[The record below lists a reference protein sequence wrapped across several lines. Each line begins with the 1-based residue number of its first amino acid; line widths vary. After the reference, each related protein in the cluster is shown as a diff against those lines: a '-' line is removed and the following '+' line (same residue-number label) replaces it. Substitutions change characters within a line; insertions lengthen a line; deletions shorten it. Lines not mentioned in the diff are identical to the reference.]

1 MFHLYKAIAKTEERR
16 VWDYSHATKEMKKFK
31 RFAALGA
38 AMFFAVT
45 SLSACGGGG
54 TDPASSGNT
63 GGSSSAAEDAKTD
76 DASGDTAATVEISGN
91 YTIRLGTPTGG
102 KHQQNVTM
110 EKFKE
115 EIEASSGGA
124 ITVELYPTS
133 QLGTAPQM
141 IEGVQ
146 NGDIEGVLIPSSYFA
161 TAAPAIA
168 VLDIPFLFPA
178 DGTAAAKAQQILSA
192 GTSLDEYLY
201 SKGFT
206 VGGYLLGGNSY
217 MLTTFEI
224 KSLADLK
231 GKKLWTLPSTL
242 LRKSLEDYGA
252 QSVGL
257 DPSDVASGLQ
267 NGTIDGVLNDCTFWK
282 TQGLVD
288 SAKCINLCPAGAFVN
303 CFFFSADWMDTLPQE
318 VQDLILSTAKDV
330 VDNYEVEY
338 MTKYSQE
345 TLDSEVSENGCTIYE
360 PSEELLEEMKAAT
373 APIHEEFKNT
383 DKDCAAI
390 YDEFVALIGE

>member
-1 MFHLYKAIAKTEERR
+1 MRKMRKLFVMTIA
-16 VWDYSHATKEMKKFK
+16 
-31 RFAALGA
+31 AAL
-38 AMFFAVT
+38 VLV
-45 SLSACGGGG
+45 SLLG
-54 TDPASSGNT
+54 TT
-63 GGSSSAAEDAKTD
+63 VMAAEGAIEP
-76 DASGDTAATVEISGN
+76 VEISGS

-115 EIEASSGGA
+115 DIEALSGGA

-161 TAAPAIA
+161 SAAPAIA
-168 VLDIPFLFPA
+168 VLDVPFLFPA
-178 DGTAAAKAQQILSA
+178 DGTAAARAQEILAA
-192 GTSLDEYLY
+192 GTSLDDYLY
-201 SKGFT
+201 NKGFV
-206 VGGYLLGGNSY
+206 VGGYLLGGNQY

-224 KSLADLK
+224 KTVDDLK
-231 GKKLWTLPSTL
+231 GKKMWTLPSKL
-242 LRKSLEDYGA
+242 LRESLELYGS

-257 DPSDVASGLQ
+257 DPSDVATGLQ

-303 CFFFSADWMDTLPQE
+303 CFFFSADWIDTLPGE
-318 VQDLILSTAKDV
+318 VRDLVLAVAKDV
-330 VDNYEVEY
+330 VNNFEVGY
-338 MTKYSQE
+338 MTTYSQE
-345 TLDSEVSENGCTIYE
+345 TLDTEVNDDGCTIYE
-360 PSEELLEEMKAAT
+360 PSEELLAAMKEAT
-373 APIHEEFKNT
+373 QPLHDEFKNT
-383 DKDCAAI
+383 DGDCAAI

>member
-1 MFHLYKAIAKTEERR
+1 MLLAAVMVFALAGIAMAEELPE
-16 VWDYSHATKEMKKFK
+16 S
-31 RFAALGA
+31 
-38 AMFFAVT
+38 
-45 SLSACGGGG
+45 
-54 TDPASSGNT
+54 
-63 GGSSSAAEDAKTD
+63 
-76 DASGDTAATVEISGN
+76 VEISGS

-115 EIEASSGGA
+115 EIEAISGGA

-168 VLDIPFLFPA
+168 ILDVPFMFPA
-178 DGTAAAKAQQILSA
+178 DGTAAAMAQDILSR

-201 SKGFT
+201 NKGFC
-206 VGGYLLGGNSY
+206 VGGYLLGGNQY
-217 MLTTFEI
+217 MLTTFPIETI
-224 KSLADLK
+224 SDLA
-231 GKKLWTLPSTL
+231 GKKMWTLPSQT
-242 LRKSLEDYGA
+242 LRKSLELYGS

-257 DPSDVASGLQ
+257 DPSEVATGLQ

-303 CFFFSADWMDTLPQE
+303 CFFFSADWIESLPEE
-318 VQDLILSTAKDV
+318 VKDLVLAVAEDV
-330 VDNYEVEY
+330 VNNYEVEY
-338 MTKYSQE
+338 MITYSQE
-345 TLDSEVSENGCTIYE
+345 TLDTEVNEDGCTIYE
-360 PSEELLEEMKAAT
+360 PSDELLAQLQEAT
-373 APIHEEFKNT
+373 ASLHDEFKSTNS
-383 DKDCAAI
+383 DCAAI
-390 YDEFVALIGE
+390 YDEFVELIANYSAE